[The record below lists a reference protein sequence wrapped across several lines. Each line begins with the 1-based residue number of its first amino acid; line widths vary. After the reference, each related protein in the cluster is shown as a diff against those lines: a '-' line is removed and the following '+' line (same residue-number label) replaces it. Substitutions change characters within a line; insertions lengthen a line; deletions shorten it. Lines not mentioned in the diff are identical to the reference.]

1 MQDIPRNQLLD
12 NIAQGWTVRRKDWV
26 EGKVFCLHPYKP
38 KGSTVVFLDWAELVH
53 QDDWE
58 GEPPPLP
65 KCTYS
70 NHSID
75 LTFHKLNKIK
85 KGFVRRKAWPL
96 EMHILFGDKPVGLEV
111 EDIVAL
117 DWEVWA

>member
-38 KGSTVVFLDWAELVH
+38 KGSTVIFLDWAELVH

-58 GEPPPLP
+58 GEPPEV
-65 KCTYS
+65 KCLSGKLHMVAAFALLQEGTVKFIRRPS
-70 NHSID
+70 WDKCKLFKHSVMC
-75 LTFHKLNKIK
+75 FALNY
-85 KGFVRRKAWPL
+85 
-96 EMHILFGDKPVGLEV
+96 
-111 EDIVAL
+111 EDIQTS